1 MKIMK
6 VDIKEKLKKEKMERE
21 LSNDHRSVFEKKLQK
36 ELHSSSGGTFQY
48 LMIAAS
54 VVLLFTMGYLFTLT
68 QDSPSEIIE
77 TPSAKVSLEEFSP
90 ELKKIETY
98 YLTAINL
105 ELANLEVTDANKLVL
120 QEYFRKM
127 NTLTNEYKLQ
137 SEQLE
142 INKIDEELI
151 NNLIDNLQMRLQLMI
166 ELKKELKKLKSK
178 ENETNTL

>member
-6 VDIKEKLKKEKMERE
+6 VDIKEKLKKEKMLRE
-21 LSNDHRSVFEKKLQK
+21 LSNDHRSVFEKKLEK
-36 ELHSSSGGTFQY
+36 ELHGTTGGSLQY

-54 VVLLFTMGYLFTLT
+54 VVMLFAMGYLVTFT
-68 QDSPSEIIE
+68 QSNPKDQIQA
-77 TPSAKVSLEEFSP
+77 PSAKVSLEEFSP
-90 ELKKIETY
+90 ELKKIENY

-105 ELANLEVTDANKLVL
+105 ELANLNVTDGNKLVL

-127 NTLTNEYKLQ
+127 NSLTNEYKLQ
-137 SEQLE
+137 SEQLQ

-166 ELKKELKKLKSK
+166 ELKNELKKLKSK
-178 ENETNTL
+178 ENEEHTL

>member
-1 MKIMK
+1 MK
-6 VDIKEKLKKEKMERE
+6 VDIKEKLKKEKMLRE

-36 ELHSSSGGTFQY
+36 ELHSSSGGSLQY

-54 VVLLFTMGYLFTLT
+54 VVMLFAMGYLVTFTESNPRD
-68 QDSPSEIIE
+68 QIQA
-77 TPSAKVSLEEFSP
+77 PSAKVSLEEFSP
-90 ELKKIETY
+90 ELKKIENY

-105 ELANLEVTDANKLVL
+105 ELANLEVTDVNKIVL

-127 NTLTNEYKLQ
+127 NSLTNEYKLQ
-137 SEQLE
+137 SEQLQ

-166 ELKKELKKLKSK
+166 ELKNELKKLKSK
-178 ENETNTL
+178 ENEEHTL

>member
-54 VVLLFTMGYLFTLT
+54 VVLLFTMGYLLTFT
-68 QDSPSEIIE
+68 QDSPSEKIQ

-137 SEQLE
+137 SEQLQ

-166 ELKKELKKLKSK
+166 ELKNELKKLKSK
-178 ENETNTL
+178 ENEKHTL